1 MLVDAFPQTLS
12 TGNTLVDVC
21 NERRAAQLWHGNR
34 WVFML
39 RVQNQGVGLGRG
51 MWCGGEG
58 SLMGNMQRH
67 RRTDVNPR
75 KFITTTLW

>member
-39 RVQNQGVGLGRG
+39 RVQNQGVGLGV
-51 MWCGGEG
+51 CGVEG
-58 SLMGNMQRH
+58 G
-67 RRTDVNPR
+67 
-75 KFITTTLW
+75 ITYGGYAASQTN